1 MVFYMRAK
9 AVIRIRIITG
19 MVLIIAAILLVR
31 LYILQIEKHEVFA
44 AQANQQYVHTVQN
57 VFNRGSIF
65 LTTKDG
71 ERVSAA
77 SVRSGF
83 VLAINPQ
90 QIKDPEYYFNQ
101 LESYIDI
108 DKETFVHR
116 ANLPERTYVEIAN
129 RVLSQQAQEVRE
141 LELPGVMLYRNQW
154 RYYPGD
160 SLAAQTIGF
169 VAHGSDPGEPIQG
182 RYGLERQYEHVLGRN
197 NHALAVNLF
206 AEIFGHISDVQSEER
221 TNAPGHVVT
230 TLEPTVSRML
240 DNVLYDLHHKYTAT
254 HTGGIIM
261 DPQTGAVRAMTHIPN
276 FNNNDRRGASIMQF
290 RNPLVENVYEFGSI
304 VKAITIAAG
313 IDSDT
318 VTPQSRYYDTGAIEI
333 DRFTIRN
340 FDGRA
345 RGDVTMQDVLNNSL
359 NTGVSYIVD
368 QMGTA
373 NFRQYLI
380 DLGFAEPSGVDLPN
394 DAVGLT
400 GNLNSPR
407 RVEYATASFGQGVA
421 LTPMAMIRALATLGN
436 GGSLVTPH
444 IVKAIEYEDG
454 HTESMVPEAT
464 RGVFTAETSDT
475 ISRMLTNTVDEA
487 LRGGGVALPNHTVGA
502 KTGTAQIPNP
512 ETGGYYDDRFLHSF
526 FGYFPAYEP
535 EFIVLLYTIDPR
547 GVQYASESLTD
558 PFMDITNFLIN
569 YYEVLP
575 DR

>member
-1 MVFYMRAK
+1 MRAK

-19 MVLIIAAILLVR
+19 VVLIIAAVLLVR
-31 LYILQIEKHEVFA
+31 LYILQIDKHEVFA

-65 LTTKDG
+65 LTTRDG

-90 QIKDPEYYFNQ
+90 QINKPEHHFAH
-101 LESYIDI
+101 LEPHIDI
-108 DKETFVHR
+108 DKETFIHR
-116 ANLPERTYVEIAN
+116 ANLPERTYVEIAT
-129 RVLSQQAQEVRE
+129 RVLSQQAEEIRE
-141 LELPGVMLYRNQW
+141 LELSGVMLYRNQW

-169 VAHGSDPGEPIQG
+169 VAHGSDPSEPIQG
-182 RYGLERQYEHVLGRN
+182 RYGLERQYENVLGRN
-197 NHALAVNLF
+197 NHALAINLF
-206 AEIFGHISDVQSEER
+206 AEIFGHISGVEGEEG
-221 TNAPGHVVT
+221 TNTPGHVIT

-240 DNVLYDLHHKYTAT
+240 DNVLYDLHQKYTAT
-254 HTGGIIM
+254 YTGGIIM
-261 DPQTGAVRAMTHIPN
+261 DPQTGAVRAMSHIPN
-276 FNNNDRRGASIMQF
+276 FNNNDRRGASIAQF

-318 VTPQSRYYDTGAIEI
+318 ITPQSRYYDTGAIEI

-380 DLGFAEPSGVDLPN
+380 NLGFAEPSGVDLPN
-394 DAVGLT
+394 DAGGLT

-421 LTPMAMIRALATLGN
+421 LTPMAMIRALAALGN

-444 IVKAIEYEDG
+444 IVQAIEYEDG
-454 HTESMVPEAT
+454 YTESMVPEAT
-464 RGVFTAETSDT
+464 PGVFRAETSDT

-487 LRGGGVALPNHTVGA
+487 LRGGTVALPNHTVGA

-512 ETGGYYDDRFLHSF
+512 EIGGYYEDRFLHSF

-535 EFIVLLYTIDPR
+535 EFIVLLYTIDPK